1 MLQVSRNTVRRYLCG
16 GGVPHYKREARP
28 SKLDQYKQYITETG
42 EGRRAGMDSGDDAAA
57 RVEGARL
64 SGRFATIR
72 RWKDR
77 LAVFIAAQPSSSSSP
92 MSEWRRCSDATSGRS
107 TSSAGSR
114 ARYSTTTCGR
124 WRPMGSLRTGAASLQ
139 PHLPR
144 LRAPSRLR
152 AEAVQALS
160 TQDQGQGRT
169 LHPLSGASFYV
180 PLSS

>member
-1 MLQVSRNTVRRYLCG
+1 
-16 GGVPHYKREARP
+16 
-28 SKLDQYKQYITETG
+28 
-42 EGRRAGMDSGDDAAA
+42 
-57 RVEGARL
+57 
-64 SGRFATIR
+64 
-72 RWKDR
+72 
-77 LAVFIAAQPSSSSSP
+77 VFIAAQPSSSSSL

-114 ARYSTTTCGR
+114 ARYSTITCVR

-144 LRAPSRLR
+144 LRASSRLR
-152 AEAVQALS
+152 AAAVQALS